1 MLVSLEELS
10 SRARCAIY
18 NDLSHMNPRY
28 LTPQQYEPTFHDEEV
43 LYHKKNLFL
52 LSLYFDKIIIC
63 TDNVLAFTRYLSKDV
78 VSSVVVSPW
87 FRDLV
92 EHGIIVLAGWGT
104 SVNTDMMRNQADYS
118 SLYRSELKE
127 KWYIDYLLSLSQ
139 MADWVVREP
148 SMGEQDHIRHLRPL
162 VLRSEGPF
170 EADEI
175 KLLADLIDRTQDS
188 VGYVGTMEIFPFI
201 DNLHSAEKADS
212 FFHSYYV
219 SWHEYCALHYAP
231 AIPIHTSRIRL
242 PLTTLSL
249 APNQQTT
256 ITTLYSPDLFQ
267 RFLLRRFGPKMLSKI
282 LAVEVKQLVQIRNG
296 DWARFKERYHDY
308 IAAASSV
315 CWIAFHPQAHELLTN
330 VQIMDELI
338 AEIFKSASTDA
349 DLSALASAFDAV
361 LSILGG
367 VALFA
372 PVFQL
377 FKKQINSRAG
387 IVANAIVQRELEPF
401 LKKLH
406 HVLDKPR
413 GDLLI
418 ASTA

>member
-1 MLVSLEELS
+1 MLISLEELS
-10 SRARCAIY
+10 IHARCAIY

-78 VSSVVVSPW
+78 VCSVVASPW

-92 EHGIIVLAGWGT
+92 EQGIIVLAGWG
-104 SVNTDMMRNQADYS
+104 SSFNTDMMRNQAEYS
-118 SLYRSELKE
+118 SIYRPDLKE
-127 KWYIDYLLSLSQ
+127 KWYVDHLLSLSRI
-139 MADWVVREP
+139 AGWVVREP
-148 SMGEQDHIRHLRPL
+148 SMGEHEHIGYLRPL

-170 EADEI
+170 EVDEI
-175 KLLADLIDRTQDS
+175 SSLTDLIDRTQDS
-188 VGYVGTMEIFPFI
+188 VGYVGTMELFPFI
-201 DNLHSAEKADS
+201 DKLHNPEKADS

-219 SWHEYCALHYAP
+219 SWHQYCAQHYAP
-231 AIPIHTSRIRL
+231 MIPIHTSRIRL

-249 APNQQTT
+249 AFNQQTT
-256 ITTLYSPDLFQ
+256 VTTLYSPDLFQ

-282 LAVEVKQLVQIRNG
+282 LAVEVKQLTQIRNG
-296 DWARFKERYHDY
+296 DWGRFKERYHEY

-315 CWIAFHPQAHELLTN
+315 CWVALHPQAHELLTN
-330 VQIMDELI
+330 NQVMDELI
-338 AEIFKSASTDA
+338 TEIFKSAAKDTDI
-349 DLSALASAFDAV
+349 SALGGVLDAV

-367 VALFA
+367 VAVFG
-372 PVFQL
+372 PVFQV
-377 FKKQINSRAG
+377 FKEQINSRAG
-387 IVANAIVQRELEPF
+387 IVANAIVHRELEPF

-406 HVLDKPR
+406 SVLDKPR

-418 ASTA
+418 PSTA